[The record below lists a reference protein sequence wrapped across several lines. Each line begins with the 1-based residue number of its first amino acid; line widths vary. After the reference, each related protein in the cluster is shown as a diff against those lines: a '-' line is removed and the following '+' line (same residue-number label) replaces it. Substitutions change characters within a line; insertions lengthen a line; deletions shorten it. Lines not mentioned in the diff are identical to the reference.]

1 MKNMLNKENNI
12 DLTKLDIAIKYIE
25 RMAEGK
31 NPVTNQDI
39 IEETIVN
46 DPNVIRCLFFIQDTL
61 QKVQENGGVITSST
75 RAKKEEFPFETLKDF
90 KFRKDNSITHI
101 MQQIN
106 EPIEGKNVKKL
117 SYTCV
122 TKWLKLSG
130 YLTEEQDKELNKLVT
145 VPTEKGRELGIYT
158 ERREQ
163 AGRPAYVVV
172 MYNEE
177 AQYFIAKNMQK
188 IYFGECIECE
198 EGTDFLS

>member
-1 MKNMLNKENNI
+1 MNRANKESVKNMNRNI
-12 DLTKLDIAIKYIE
+12 DQPKLDLAITYIE

-31 NPVTNQDI
+31 HPVTNQDLI
-39 IEETIVN
+39 GDPVVN
-46 DPNVIRCLFFIQDTL
+46 DPNVIRCLFFIQTIL

-75 RAKKEEFPFETLKDF
+75 RTKKEEFPFETLKEF

-106 EPIEGKNVKKL
+106 EPIEGRNIKKL
-117 SYTCV
+117 SYTRV

-130 YLTEEQDKELNKLVT
+130 YLTEEQDKELNKMVT

-163 AGRPAYVVV
+163 AGRPTYVVV

-177 AQYFIAKNMQK
+177 AQYFIVNNLEA
-188 IYFGECIECE
+188 IC
-198 EGTDFLS
+198 L

>member
-1 MKNMLNKENNI
+1 MNRNI
-12 DLTKLDIAIKYIE
+12 DQTKLDLAITYIE
-25 RMAEGK
+25 RMAGGK
-31 NPVTNQDI
+31 HPVTNQDLI
-39 IEETIVN
+39 GDTVVN

-188 IYFGECIECE
+188 IYFGECIEYE